1 MNPVRRFVE
10 IISHENILLLES
22 SFRKIEISVKI
33 QRPVRQRRPYTS
45 IRERCPRLHRSVLR
59 MIISHVSK
67 QTGACRETNSF
78 ILIDILQKRISNI
91 LSLSFHHIRRQHEG
105 D

>member
-1 MNPVRRFVE
+1 
-10 IISHENILLLES
+10 
-22 SFRKIEISVKI
+22 
-33 QRPVRQRRPYTS
+33 
-45 IRERCPRLHRSVLR
+45 